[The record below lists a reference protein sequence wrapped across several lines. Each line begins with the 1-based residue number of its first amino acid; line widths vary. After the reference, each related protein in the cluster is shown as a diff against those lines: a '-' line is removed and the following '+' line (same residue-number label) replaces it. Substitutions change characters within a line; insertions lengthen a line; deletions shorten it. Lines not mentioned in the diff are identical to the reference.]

1 MATLRDIKRRIR
13 SVKNIAQS
21 TRALQLVASSKM
33 RRAQDRVL
41 AARPYADQLQR
52 LLSRLALAGGLEEP
66 LPLMQER
73 PLRNLGVV
81 LISPDRGFCGALP
94 GNLNRHAAQ
103 TVLDELRA
111 ARNGNAAAGQND
123 KGSFIAIGRKGRD
136 FVVRTG
142 QTLLGEFVQYGDNPD
157 INTVRAIARVA
168 TDAYLNQ
175 EVDRVDLVYA
185 KFVSTASQQPVT
197 VQLLPVQPPT
207 QTEEGHTEEYIFEP
221 DPATLF
227 AELLPRYVETLIYQA
242 MLESLAS
249 QWSAQMVA
257 MKNATDNATELVSDL
272 TLTYNKARQQA
283 ITTQILEVVAG
294 ANAGS

>member
-41 AARPYADQLQR
+41 SARPYAEQLQR
-52 LLSRLALAGGLEEP
+52 LLSRLASAGGLDEP
-66 LPLMQER
+66 QPLMQER

-81 LISPDRGFCGALP
+81 LISPDRGFSGALP
-94 GNLNRHAAQ
+94 GNINKHAAQ

-111 ARNGNAAAGQND
+111 ARDGAASPQDQGYFVAV
-123 KGSFIAIGRKGRD
+123 GRKGRD
-136 FVVRTG
+136 FVLRTR
-142 QTLLGEFVQYGDNPD
+142 QHLLGEFVQYGDQPD

-168 TDAYLNQ
+168 TDAYLNN

-185 KFVSTASQQPVT
+185 KFVSTAVQQPVT
-197 VQLLPVQPPT
+197 IQLLPVVPPA
-207 QTEEGHTEEYIFEP
+207 QEEGLVEEYIFEP

-227 AELLPRYVETLIYQA
+227 AELLPRYIETLIYQA
-242 MLESLAS
+242 MLETLAS
-249 QWSAQMVA
+249 QWSAQMIA
-257 MKNATDNATELVSDL
+257 MKNATDNATELVGDL

-294 ANAGS
+294 ANA

>member
-52 LLSRLALAGGLEEP
+52 LLVRLSQAGGMDEP
-66 LPLMQER
+66 QPLMEQR
-73 PLRNLGVV
+73 PLRNLGIV
-81 LISPDRGFCGALP
+81 LVSPDRGFCGSLP

-111 ARNGNAAAGQND
+111 AQNGAFNPQNALGN
-123 KGSFIAIGRKGRD
+123 FIAVGRKGRD
-136 FVVRTG
+136 FAVRT
-142 QTLLGEFVQYGDNPD
+142 QQHLLGEFTQYGDQPD
-157 INTVRAIARVA
+157 INTIRAIARLA
-168 TDAYLNQ
+168 TDAYLNN
-175 EVDRVDLVYA
+175 EVDRVDLIYA
-185 KFVSTASQQPVT
+185 KFVSTVSQQPVT
-197 VQLLPVQPPT
+197 IQLLPVVPPAH
-207 QTEEGHTEEYIFEP
+207 EEAERIEEYIYEP

-227 AELLPRYVETLIYQA
+227 SELLPRYIETLIYQA

-257 MKNATDNATELVSDL
+257 MKNATDNATELVGDL
-272 TLTYNKARQQA
+272 TLVYNKARQQA

-294 ANAGS
+294 ASQ

>member
-52 LLSRLALAGGLEEP
+52 LLTRLAQAGGMDEP
-66 LPLMQER
+66 QPLMEQR
-73 PLRNLGVV
+73 PLRNLGIV
-81 LISPDRGFCGALP
+81 LVSPDRGFCGSLP

-111 ARNGNAAAGQND
+111 AQNGAFQPQDALGN
-123 KGSFIAIGRKGRD
+123 FIAVGRKGRD
-136 FVVRTG
+136 FAIRT
-142 QTLLGEFVQYGDNPD
+142 QQRLLGEFTQYGDQPD
-157 INTVRAIARVA
+157 INTVRAIARLA
-168 TDAYLNQ
+168 TDAYLNG
-175 EVDRVDLVYA
+175 EVDRVDLIYA
-185 KFVSTASQQPVT
+185 KFISTVSQQPIT
-197 VQLLPVQPPT
+197 IQLLPVVPPA
-207 QTEEGHTEEYIFEP
+207 QTEEGTSEEYIFEP

-227 AELLPRYVETLIYQA
+227 GELLPRYIETLIYQA

-257 MKNATDNATELVSDL
+257 MKNATDNATELVGDL
-272 TLTYNKARQQA
+272 TLIYNKARQQA

-294 ANAGS
+294 ASQ

>member
-13 SVKNIAQS
+13 TVKNIAQS

-41 AARPYADQLQR
+41 AARPYAEQLQR
-52 LLSRLALAGGLEEP
+52 LLSRLANAGGLDEP
-66 LPLMQER
+66 QPLMQQR

-81 LISPDRGFCGALP
+81 LISPDRGFSGALP

-111 ARNGNAAAGQND
+111 AQNGSASPQDQQGYFVAV
-123 KGSFIAIGRKGRD
+123 GRKGRD
-136 FVVRTG
+136 FVVRTR
-142 QTLLGEFVQYGDNPD
+142 QHLLGEFVQYGDQPD

-168 TDAYLNQ
+168 TDAYLNN

-185 KFVSTASQQPVT
+185 KFVSTAVQQPVNI
-197 VQLLPVQPPT
+197 QLLPVVPPE
-207 QTEEGHTEEYIFEP
+207 QEEGPVEEYIFEP

-227 AELLPRYVETLIYQA
+227 AELLPRYIETLVYQA
-242 MLESLAS
+242 MLETLAS
-249 QWSAQMVA
+249 QWSAQMIA
-257 MKNATDNATELVSDL
+257 MKNATDNATELVGDL

-294 ANAGS
+294 ANA

>member
-52 LLSRLALAGGLEEP
+52 LLTRLAQAGGLDEP
-66 LPLMQER
+66 QPLMEQR
-73 PLRNLGVV
+73 PLRNLGMV
-81 LISPDRGFCGALP
+81 LVSPDRGFCGSLP
-94 GNLNRHAAQ
+94 GNVNRHATQ
-103 TVLDELRA
+103 TILDELRA
-111 ARNGNAAAGQND
+111 AQN
-123 KGSFIAIGRKGRD
+123 GSFNPQNAQGTFVAVGRKGRD
-136 FVVRTG
+136 FVLRSG
-142 QTLLGEFVQYGDNPD
+142 QRLIGEFTQYGDNPD
-157 INTVRAIARVA
+157 VTLVRTIARLA
-168 TDAYLNQ
+168 TDAYLNK

-185 KFVSTASQQPVT
+185 KFVSTASQQPIT
-197 VQLLPVQPPT
+197 IQLLPVVPPVK
-207 QTEEGHTEEYIFEP
+207 EDEGTTEEYIFEP

-242 MLESLAS
+242 ILESLAS

-257 MKNATDNATELVSDL
+257 MKNATDNATELVGDL
-272 TLTYNKARQQA
+272 TLVYNKARQQA
-283 ITTQILEVVAG
+283 ITTQILEVIAG
-294 ANAGS
+294 ASQ

>member
-13 SVKNIAQS
+13 TVKNIAQS

-33 RRAQDRVL
+33 RRAQARVL
-41 AARPYADQLQR
+41 AARPYAEQLQR
-52 LLSRLALAGGLEEP
+52 LLSRLANAGGLDEP
-66 LPLMQER
+66 QPLMQQR

-81 LISPDRGFCGALP
+81 LISPDRGFSGALP

-111 ARNGNAAAGQND
+111 AQNGSASPQDQQGYFVAV
-123 KGSFIAIGRKGRD
+123 GRKGRD
-136 FVVRTG
+136 FVVRTR
-142 QTLLGEFVQYGDNPD
+142 QHLLGEFVQYGDQPD

-168 TDAYLNQ
+168 TDAYLNN

-185 KFVSTASQQPVT
+185 KFVSTAVQQPVNI
-197 VQLLPVQPPT
+197 QLLPVVPPE
-207 QTEEGHTEEYIFEP
+207 QEEGPVEEYIFEP

-227 AELLPRYVETLIYQA
+227 AELLPRYIETLVYQA
-242 MLESLAS
+242 MLETLAS
-249 QWSAQMVA
+249 QWSAQMIA
-257 MKNATDNATELVSDL
+257 MKNATDNATELVGDL
-272 TLTYNKARQQA
+272 TLTYNKARQQS

-294 ANAGS
+294 ASQ

>member
-52 LLSRLALAGGLEEP
+52 LLSRLAQAGGLEEP
-66 LPLMQER
+66 QPLMQER
-73 PLRNLGVV
+73 PLRNLGVL

-103 TVLDELRA
+103 SVLDELRA
-111 ARNGNAAAGQND
+111 ARNGTFSAQNER
-123 KGSFIAIGRKGRD
+123 GSFVAVGRKGRD

-157 INTVRAIARVA
+157 IGLIRAIARVA

-207 QTEEGHTEEYIFEP
+207 RVEEGHIEEYIFEP

-227 AELLPRYVETLIYQA
+227 GALLPRYVETLIYQA
-242 MLESLAS
+242 ILESLAS

-257 MKNATDNATELVSDL
+257 MKNATDNATELVGDL

-283 ITTQILEVVAG
+283 ITTQILEVVSG
-294 ANAGS
+294 ANAGQ

>member
-1 MATLRDIKRRIR
+1 MATLRDIRRRIR

-41 AARPYADQLQR
+41 AARPYAEQLQR
-52 LLSRLALAGGLEEP
+52 LLSRLASAGGLDEP
-66 LPLMQER
+66 QLLMQER

-81 LISPDRGFCGALP
+81 LISPDRGFSGALP
-94 GNLNRHAAQ
+94 GNINRHAAQ

-111 ARNGNAAAGQND
+111 ARDGAASPQDQGYFVAV
-123 KGSFIAIGRKGRD
+123 GRKGRD
-136 FVVRTG
+136 FVLRTR
-142 QTLLGEFVQYGDNPD
+142 QHLLGAFVQYGDQPD

-168 TDAYLNQ
+168 TDAYLNN

-185 KFVSTASQQPVT
+185 KFVSMAAQQPVT
-197 VQLLPVQPPT
+197 IQLLPVVPPV
-207 QTEEGHTEEYIFEP
+207 QEEGLVEEYIFEP

-227 AELLPRYVETLIYQA
+227 AELLPRYIETLIYQA
-242 MLESLAS
+242 MLETLAS
-249 QWSAQMVA
+249 QWSAQMIA
-257 MKNATDNATELVSDL
+257 MKNATDNATELVGDL

-294 ANAGS
+294 ANA

>member
-1 MATLRDIKRRIR
+1 MATLRDIRRRIR

-33 RRAQDRVL
+33 RRAQERVL
-41 AARPYADQLQR
+41 AARPYAEELYR
-52 LLSRLALAGGLEEP
+52 LLSRLAQAGGLDEP
-66 LPLMQER
+66 QPLMQVR
-73 PLRNLGVV
+73 PVRKLGVV
-81 LISPDRGFCGALP
+81 LVSPDRGFCGALP

-111 ARNGNAAAGQND
+111 ANGNLSAQDERGT
-123 KGSFIAIGRKGRD
+123 FIAVGRKGRD
-136 FVVRTG
+136 FVLRTR
-142 QTLLGEFVQYGDNPD
+142 QHLLGEFVQYGDQPD
-157 INTVRAIARVA
+157 THMVRAIARVA
-168 TDAYLNQ
+168 TDAYLNN
-175 EVDRVDLVYA
+175 EVDRVDLIYA
-185 KFVSTASQQPVT
+185 KFISTASQQPVT

-207 QTEEGHTEEYIFEP
+207 ETEAGHVEEYIFEP

-227 AELLPRYVETLIYQA
+227 GELLPRYVETLIYQA

-249 QWSAQMVA
+249 QWSAQMIA
-257 MKNATDNATELVSDL
+257 MKNATDNATELVGDL

-294 ANAGS
+294 ANQ

>member
-41 AARPYADQLQR
+41 AARPYAEQLQR
-52 LLSRLALAGGLEEP
+52 LLSRLASAGGLDEP
-66 LPLMQER
+66 QPLMQER

-81 LISPDRGFCGALP
+81 LISPDRGFSGALP
-94 GNLNRHAAQ
+94 GNINKHAAQ

-111 ARNGNAAAGQND
+111 ARDGAASPQDQGYFVAV
-123 KGSFIAIGRKGRD
+123 GRKGRD
-136 FVVRTG
+136 FVLRTR
-142 QTLLGEFVQYGDNPD
+142 QHLLGEFVQYGDQPD

-168 TDAYLNQ
+168 TDAYLNN

-185 KFVSTASQQPVT
+185 KFVSTAVQQPVT
-197 VQLLPVQPPT
+197 IQLLPVVPPA
-207 QTEEGHTEEYIFEP
+207 QEEGLVEEYIFEP

-227 AELLPRYVETLIYQA
+227 AELLPRYIETLIYQA
-242 MLESLAS
+242 MLETLAS
-249 QWSAQMVA
+249 QWSAQMIA
-257 MKNATDNATELVSDL
+257 MKNATDNATELVGDL

-294 ANAGS
+294 ANA

>member
-41 AARPYADQLQR
+41 AARPYSEQLQR
-52 LLSRLALAGGLEEP
+52 MLSRLALAGGLDEP
-66 LPLMQER
+66 QPLMQER
-73 PLRNLGVV
+73 PLRNLGMV

-94 GNLNRHAAQ
+94 GNVNRHAAQ
-103 TVLDELRA
+103 SILDELRA
-111 ARNGNAAAGQND
+111 ARNGTFNPNER
-123 KGSFIAIGRKGRD
+123 GSFVAVGRKGRD

-157 INTVRAIARVA
+157 VGLVRAIARIA

-185 KFVSTASQQPVT
+185 KFISTASQHPVT

-207 QTEEGHTEEYIFEP
+207 QNEEGHVEEYIFEP
-221 DPATLF
+221 DPSTLF
-227 AELLPRYVETLIYQA
+227 AALLPRYVETLIYQA

-257 MKNATDNATELVSDL
+257 MKNATDNATELVGDL

-283 ITTQILEVVAG
+283 ITTQILEVVSG
-294 ANAGS
+294 ANAGQ

>member
-41 AARPYADQLQR
+41 AARPYAEQLQR
-52 LLSRLALAGGLEEP
+52 LLSRLASAGGLDEP
-66 LPLMQER
+66 QLLMQER

-81 LISPDRGFCGALP
+81 LISPDRGFSGALP
-94 GNLNRHAAQ
+94 GNINRHAAQ

-111 ARNGNAAAGQND
+111 ARDGAASPQDQGYFVAV
-123 KGSFIAIGRKGRD
+123 GRKGRD
-136 FVVRTG
+136 FVLRTR
-142 QTLLGEFVQYGDNPD
+142 QHLLGEFVQYGDQPD

-168 TDAYLNQ
+168 TDAYLNN

-185 KFVSTASQQPVT
+185 KFVSMAAQQPVT
-197 VQLLPVQPPT
+197 IQLLPVVPPA
-207 QTEEGHTEEYIFEP
+207 QEEGQVEEYIFEP

-227 AELLPRYVETLIYQA
+227 AELLPRYIETLIYQA
-242 MLESLAS
+242 MLETLAS
-249 QWSAQMVA
+249 QWSAQMIA
-257 MKNATDNATELVSDL
+257 MKNATDNATELVGDL

-283 ITTQILEVVAG
+283 ITTQILEVVSG
-294 ANAGS
+294 ASQ

>member
-41 AARPYADQLQR
+41 AARPYAEQLQR
-52 LLSRLALAGGLEEP
+52 LLSRLASAGGLDEP
-66 LPLMQER
+66 QPLMQER

-81 LISPDRGFCGALP
+81 LISPDRGFSGALP
-94 GNLNRHAAQ
+94 GNINRHAAQ

-111 ARNGNAAAGQND
+111 ARDGAASPQDQGYFVAV
-123 KGSFIAIGRKGRD
+123 GRKGRD
-136 FVVRTG
+136 FVLRTR
-142 QTLLGEFVQYGDNPD
+142 QHLLGEFVQYGDQPD

-168 TDAYLNQ
+168 TDAYLNN

-185 KFVSTASQQPVT
+185 KFVSTAVQQPVT
-197 VQLLPVQPPT
+197 IQLLPVIPPA
-207 QTEEGHTEEYIFEP
+207 QEEGQVEEYIFEP

-227 AELLPRYVETLIYQA
+227 AELLPRYIETLIYQA
-242 MLESLAS
+242 MLETLAS
-249 QWSAQMVA
+249 QWSAQMIA
-257 MKNATDNATELVSDL
+257 MKNATDNATELVGDL

-294 ANAGS
+294 ANA

>member
-21 TRALQLVASSKM
+21 TRAMQLVASSKM
-33 RRAQDRVL
+33 RRAQERVL
-41 AARPYADQLQR
+41 AARPYAEQLQR
-52 LLSRLALAGGLEEP
+52 LLSRLASAGGLDEP
-66 LPLMQER
+66 QPLMEQR

-81 LISPDRGFCGALP
+81 LVTPDRGMCGALP

-103 TVLDELRA
+103 TVLDELNA
-111 ARNGNAAAGQND
+111 ARNGNFTPQTDRGN
-123 KGSFIAIGRKGRD
+123 FIAVGRKGRD
-136 FVVRTG
+136 FVVRSG
-142 QTLLGEFVQYGDNPD
+142 QHLLGEFVQYGDRPD
-157 INTVRAIARVA
+157 INLVRAIARVA
-168 TDAYLNQ
+168 TDAYLNN
-175 EVDRVDLVYA
+175 EVDRVDLIYA
-185 KFVSTASQQPVT
+185 KFISTVSQQAVT
-197 VQLLPVQPPT
+197 LQLLPVVPPE
-207 QTEEGHTEEYIFEP
+207 QTEEGRIEEYIYEP

-227 AELLPRYVETLIYQA
+227 AALLPRYVETLIYQA

-249 QWSAQMVA
+249 QYSAQMVA

-294 ANAGS
+294 AGQ

>member
-41 AARPYADQLQR
+41 AARPYAEQLQR
-52 LLSRLALAGGLEEP
+52 LLSRLASAGGLDEP
-66 LPLMQER
+66 QPLMQER

-81 LISPDRGFCGALP
+81 LISPDRGFSGALP
-94 GNLNRHAAQ
+94 GNINKHAAQ

-111 ARNGNAAAGQND
+111 ARDGAANPQDRGYFVAV
-123 KGSFIAIGRKGRD
+123 GRKGRD
-136 FVVRTG
+136 FVLRTR
-142 QTLLGEFVQYGDNPD
+142 QHLLGEFVQYGDQPD

-168 TDAYLNQ
+168 TDAYLNN

-185 KFVSTASQQPVT
+185 KFVSTAVQQPVT
-197 VQLLPVQPPT
+197 IQLLPVVPPA
-207 QTEEGHTEEYIFEP
+207 QEEGLVEEYIFEP

-227 AELLPRYVETLIYQA
+227 AELLPRYIETLIYQA
-242 MLESLAS
+242 MLETLAS
-249 QWSAQMVA
+249 QWSAQMIA
-257 MKNATDNATELVSDL
+257 MKNATDNATELVGDL

-294 ANAGS
+294 ANA

>member
-41 AARPYADQLQR
+41 AARPYAEQLQR
-52 LLSRLALAGGLEEP
+52 LLTRLAQAGGMDEP
-66 LPLMQER
+66 QPLMEQR

-81 LISPDRGFCGALP
+81 LISPDRGFCGSLP
-94 GNLNRHAAQ
+94 GNVNRHAAQ

-111 ARNGNAAAGQND
+111 AQNGHFTPDDAQGYFVAV
-123 KGSFIAIGRKGRD
+123 GRKGRD
-136 FVVRTG
+136 FVLRS
-142 QTLLGEFVQYGDNPD
+142 QQRLIGEFVQYGDPPD
-157 INTVRAIARVA
+157 ISTVRAIARLA
-168 TDAYLNQ
+168 TDAYLNN
-175 EVDRVDLVYA
+175 EVDRVDLVYT
-185 KFVSTASQQPVT
+185 KFISTASQQPVT
-197 VQLLPVQPPT
+197 IQLLPVVPPAE
-207 QTEEGHTEEYIFEP
+207 TEAGSTEEYIFEP

-227 AELLPRYVETLIYQA
+227 TALLPRYVETLIYQA

-257 MKNATDNATELVSDL
+257 MKNATDNATELVGDL

-294 ANAGS
+294 ASQ

>member
-13 SVKNIAQS
+13 TVKNIAQS

-41 AARPYADQLQR
+41 AARPYAEQLQR
-52 LLSRLALAGGLEEP
+52 LLSRLALAGGLDEP
-66 LPLMQER
+66 QPLMHVR
-73 PLRNLGVV
+73 PLRNLGIV
-81 LISPDRGFCGALP
+81 LVSPDRGFCGSLP

-103 TVLDELRA
+103 SILDELRGA
-111 ARNGNAAAGQND
+111 QDGAFNAQNAQ
-123 KGSFIAIGRKGRD
+123 GSFIAVGRKGRD
-136 FVVRTG
+136 FAVRTH
-142 QTLLGEFVQYGDNPD
+142 QKLLGEFVQYGDNPD
-157 INTVRAIARVA
+157 IELVRTIARVA
-168 TDAYLNQ
+168 TDAYLNH
-175 EVDRVDLVYA
+175 EVDRVDLIYA
-185 KFVSTASQQPVT
+185 RFISTASQQPVT

-207 QTEEGHTEEYIFEP
+207 QTEEGHIEEYIFEP
-221 DPATLF
+221 DPTTLF

-249 QWSAQMVA
+249 QWSAQMIA
-257 MKNATDNATELVSDL
+257 MKNATDNATELVGDL

-294 ANAGS
+294 AAGNQ

>member
-41 AARPYADQLQR
+41 AARPYSEQLQR
-52 LLSRLALAGGLEEP
+52 LLSRLASAGGLDEP
-66 LPLMQER
+66 QPLMQQR

-81 LISPDRGFCGALP
+81 LVSPDRGFCGALP
-94 GNLNRHAAQ
+94 GNVNRHAAQ
-103 TVLDELRA
+103 TVLEELHA
-111 ARNGNAAAGQND
+111 ARNGAASPQDQGYFVAV
-123 KGSFIAIGRKGRD
+123 GRKGRD
-136 FVVRTG
+136 FVVRTR
-142 QTLLGEFVQYGDNPD
+142 QHLLGEFTQYGDQPD
-157 INTVRAIARVA
+157 INMVRAIARLA
-168 TDAYLNQ
+168 TDAYLNN

-185 KFVSTASQQPVT
+185 KFVSTAVQQPVSL
-197 VQLLPVQPPT
+197 QLLPVVPPA
-207 QTEEGHTEEYIFEP
+207 QEEGQVEEYIYEP

-227 AELLPRYVETLIYQA
+227 AELLPRYIETLIYQA

-249 QWSAQMVA
+249 QWSAQMIA
-257 MKNATDNATELVSDL
+257 MKNATDNATELVGDL

-294 ANAGS
+294 ANA

>member
-33 RRAQDRVL
+33 RRAQERVL
-41 AARPYADQLQR
+41 AARPYANELQR
-52 LLSRLALAGGLEEP
+52 LLSRLALAGGLDEP
-66 LPLMQER
+66 QPLMQER

-81 LISPDRGFCGALP
+81 LVSPDRGFCGALP

-111 ARNGNAAAGQND
+111 AQSGNGRAQNER
-123 KGSFIAIGRKGRD
+123 GSFVAIGRKGRD
-136 FVVRTG
+136 FVLRTG
-142 QTLLGEFVQYGDNPD
+142 QHLLGEFVQYGDQPD
-157 INTVRAIARVA
+157 VSLVRAIARVA
-168 TDAYLNQ
+168 TDAYLNN
-175 EVDRVDLVYA
+175 EVDRVDLIYA
-185 KFVSTASQQPVT
+185 KFISTASQQPVT

-207 QTEEGHTEEYIFEP
+207 QTEEGHIEEYIFEP

-242 MLESLAS
+242 ILESLAS

-257 MKNATDNATELVSDL
+257 MKNATDNATELVGDL

-294 ANAGS
+294 ASQ

>member
-1 MATLRDIKRRIR
+1 MATLRDIRRRIR

-52 LLSRLALAGGLEEP
+52 LLSRLAEAGGLDEP
-66 LPLMQER
+66 QPLMQQR

-81 LISPDRGFCGALP
+81 LVSPDRGFCGALP
-94 GNLNRHAAQ
+94 GNLNRYAAQ
-103 TVLDELRA
+103 RVLDELRA
-111 ARNGNAAAGQND
+111 AHNGNANPQDQGYFVAV
-123 KGSFIAIGRKGRD
+123 GRKGRD
-136 FVVRTG
+136 FVLRTR
-142 QTLLGEFVQYGDNPD
+142 QRLLGEFIQYGDRPD
-157 INTVRAIARVA
+157 INTVRAIARLA
-168 TDAYLNQ
+168 TDAYLNN
-175 EVDRVDLVYA
+175 EVDRVDLIYT
-185 KFVSTASQQPVT
+185 KFISTASQQPT
-197 VQLLPVQPPT
+197 SIQLLPVAPPERR
-207 QTEEGHTEEYIFEP
+207 EEGPTEEYIFEP

-294 ANAGS
+294 ASQ

>member
-41 AARPYADQLQR
+41 AARPYSEQLQR
-52 LLSRLALAGGLEEP
+52 LLSRLALAGGLDEP
-66 LPLMQER
+66 QPLMHER
-73 PLRNLGVV
+73 PLENLGIV
-81 LISPDRGFCGALP
+81 LVSPDRGFCGALP

-103 TVLDELRA
+103 TILEELRA
-111 ARNGNAAAGQND
+111 ARNGASQAQNMR
-123 KGSFIAIGRKGRD
+123 GNFVAVGRKGRD
-136 FVVRTG
+136 FAVRSG
-142 QTLLGEFVQYGDNPD
+142 QHLLGEFVQYGDNPD
-157 INTVRAIARVA
+157 INLVRAIARVA
-168 TDAYLNQ
+168 TDAYRNH
-175 EVDRVDLVYA
+175 EVDRVDLIYA
-185 KFVSTASQQPVT
+185 KFISTSSQHPVT

-207 QTEEGHTEEYIFEP
+207 QSQEGHIEEYIFEP

-249 QWSAQMVA
+249 QWSAQMIA
-257 MKNATDNATELVSDL
+257 MKNATDNASELVSDL

-283 ITTQILEVVAG
+283 ITTQILEVVSG
-294 ANAGS
+294 ASQ

>member
-41 AARPYADQLQR
+41 AARPYAEQLQR
-52 LLSRLALAGGLEEP
+52 LLSRLASAGGLDEP
-66 LPLMQER
+66 QPLMQER

-81 LISPDRGFCGALP
+81 LISPDRGFSGALP
-94 GNLNRHAAQ
+94 GNINRHAAQ

-111 ARNGNAAAGQND
+111 ARDGAASPQDQGYFVAV
-123 KGSFIAIGRKGRD
+123 GRKGRD
-136 FVVRTG
+136 FVLRTR
-142 QTLLGEFVQYGDNPD
+142 QHLLGEFVQYGDQPD

-168 TDAYLNQ
+168 TDAYLNN

-185 KFVSTASQQPVT
+185 KFVSTAVQQPVT
-197 VQLLPVQPPT
+197 IQLLPVVPPA
-207 QTEEGHTEEYIFEP
+207 QEEGLVEEYIFEP

-227 AELLPRYVETLIYQA
+227 AELLPRYIETLIYQA
-242 MLESLAS
+242 MLETLAS
-249 QWSAQMVA
+249 QWSAQMIA
-257 MKNATDNATELVSDL
+257 MKNATDNATELVGDL

-294 ANAGS
+294 ANA

>member
-41 AARPYADQLQR
+41 AARPYAEQLQR
-52 LLSRLALAGGLEEP
+52 MLSRLALAGGLDEP
-66 LPLMQER
+66 QPLMQER

-94 GNLNRHAAQ
+94 GNVNRHAAQ
-103 TVLDELRA
+103 SILDELRA
-111 ARNGNAAAGQND
+111 ARNGTFNPNER
-123 KGSFIAIGRKGRD
+123 GSFVAVGRKGRD

-157 INTVRAIARVA
+157 VGLVRAIARIA

-185 KFVSTASQQPVT
+185 KFVSTASQHPVT

-207 QTEEGHTEEYIFEP
+207 QNEEGYVEEYIFEP
-221 DPATLF
+221 DPSSLF
-227 AELLPRYVETLIYQA
+227 AALLPRYVETLIYQA

-257 MKNATDNATELVSDL
+257 MKNATDNATELVGDL

-283 ITTQILEVVAG
+283 ITTQILEVVSG
-294 ANAGS
+294 ANAGQ

>member
-41 AARPYADQLQR
+41 AARPYSEQLQR
-52 LLSRLALAGGLEEP
+52 LLSRLAQAGGLDEP
-66 LPLMQER
+66 QPLMQER

-81 LISPDRGFCGALP
+81 LVTPDRGFCGSLP

-103 TVLDELRA
+103 SVLNELRA
-111 ARNGNAAAGQND
+111 AQNGNFNAQNAR
-123 KGSFIAIGRKGRD
+123 GHFVAVGRKGRD
-136 FVVRTG
+136 FVVRSH
-142 QTLLGEFVQYGDNPD
+142 QPMLGEFVQYGDIPD
-157 INTVRAIARVA
+157 VNLVRAIARVA

-175 EVDRVDLVYA
+175 EVDRVDLIYA
-185 KFVSTASQQPVT
+185 KFVSTASQRPVT

-207 QTEEGHTEEYIFEP
+207 QTEEGHIEEYIFEP

-227 AELLPRYVETLIYQA
+227 AELLPRYIETLIYQA

-249 QWSAQMVA
+249 QWSAQMIA
-257 MKNATDNATELVSDL
+257 MKNATDNATELVGDL

-294 ANAGS
+294 ANASQ

>member
-41 AARPYADQLQR
+41 AARPYSEQLQR
-52 LLSRLALAGGLEEP
+52 LLSRLASAGGLDEP
-66 LPLMQER
+66 QPLMQQR

-81 LISPDRGFCGALP
+81 LVSPDRGFCGALP
-94 GNLNRHAAQ
+94 GNVNRHAAQ
-103 TVLDELRA
+103 TVLEELHA
-111 ARNGNAAAGQND
+111 ARNGAASPQDQGYFVAV
-123 KGSFIAIGRKGRD
+123 GRKGRD
-136 FVVRTG
+136 FVVRTR
-142 QTLLGEFVQYGDNPD
+142 QHLLGEFTQYGDQPD
-157 INTVRAIARVA
+157 INMVRAIARLA
-168 TDAYLNQ
+168 TDAYLNNG
-175 EVDRVDLVYA
+175 VDRVDLVYA
-185 KFVSTASQQPVT
+185 KFVSTAVQQPVSL
-197 VQLLPVQPPT
+197 QLLPVVPPA
-207 QTEEGHTEEYIFEP
+207 QEEGQVEEYIYEP

-227 AELLPRYVETLIYQA
+227 AELLPRYIETLIYQA

-249 QWSAQMVA
+249 QWSAQMIA
-257 MKNATDNATELVSDL
+257 MKNATDNATELVGDL

-294 ANAGS
+294 ANA

>member
-41 AARPYADQLQR
+41 AARPYAEQLQR
-52 LLSRLALAGGLEEP
+52 LLSRLASAGGLDEP
-66 LPLMQER
+66 QPLMQER

-81 LISPDRGFCGALP
+81 LISPDRGFSGALP
-94 GNLNRHAAQ
+94 GNINKHAAQ

-111 ARNGNAAAGQND
+111 ARDGAASPQDQGYFVAV
-123 KGSFIAIGRKGRD
+123 GRKGRD
-136 FVVRTG
+136 FVLRTR
-142 QTLLGEFVQYGDNPD
+142 QHLLGEFVQYGDQPD

-168 TDAYLNQ
+168 TDAYLNN

-185 KFVSTASQQPVT
+185 KFVSTAVQQPVT
-197 VQLLPVQPPT
+197 IQLLPVVPPA
-207 QTEEGHTEEYIFEP
+207 QEEGLVEEYIFEP

-227 AELLPRYVETLIYQA
+227 AELLPRYIETLVYQA
-242 MLESLAS
+242 MLETLAS
-249 QWSAQMVA
+249 QWSAQMIA
-257 MKNATDNATELVSDL
+257 MKNATDNATELVGDL

-294 ANAGS
+294 ANA

>member
-41 AARPYADQLQR
+41 AARPYAEQLQR
-52 LLSRLALAGGLEEP
+52 LLSRLASAGGLDEP
-66 LPLMQER
+66 QPLMQER

-81 LISPDRGFCGALP
+81 LISPDRGFSGALP
-94 GNLNRHAAQ
+94 GNINRHAAQ

-111 ARNGNAAAGQND
+111 ARDGAANPQDRGYFVAV
-123 KGSFIAIGRKGRD
+123 GRKGRD
-136 FVVRTG
+136 FVLRTR
-142 QTLLGEFVQYGDNPD
+142 QHLLGEFVQYGDQPD

-168 TDAYLNQ
+168 TDAYLNN

-185 KFVSTASQQPVT
+185 KFVSTAVQQPVT
-197 VQLLPVQPPT
+197 IQLLPVVPPA
-207 QTEEGHTEEYIFEP
+207 QEEGLVEEYIFEP

-227 AELLPRYVETLIYQA
+227 AELLPRYIETLIYQA
-242 MLESLAS
+242 MLETLAS
-249 QWSAQMVA
+249 QWSAQMIA
-257 MKNATDNATELVSDL
+257 MKNATDNATELVGDL

-294 ANAGS
+294 ANA

>member
-52 LLSRLALAGGLEEP
+52 LLSRLAQAGGLDDP
-66 LPLMQER
+66 QPLMEER
-73 PLRNLGVV
+73 PLRNLGIV
-81 LISPDRGFCGALP
+81 LVSPDRGFCGSLP

-111 ARNGNAAAGQND
+111 ARNGNVPPQSERGNFVAV
-123 KGSFIAIGRKGRD
+123 GRKGRD
-136 FVVRTG
+136 FVLRTG
-142 QTLLGEFVQYGDNPD
+142 QHLLGEFIQYGDRPD
-157 INTVRAIARVA
+157 INLVRAIARVA
-168 TDAYLNQ
+168 TDAYLNS
-175 EVDRVDLVYA
+175 EVDRVDLIYT
-185 KFVSTASQQPVT
+185 KFLSTASQRPVT
-197 VQLLPVQPPT
+197 VQLLPVVPPE
-207 QTEEGHTEEYIFEP
+207 QSEEERVEEYIYEP

-249 QWSAQMVA
+249 QYSAQMIA
-257 MKNATDNATELVSDL
+257 MKNATDNATELVNDL

-294 ANAGS
+294 ASS

>member
-41 AARPYADQLQR
+41 AARPYSEQLQR
-52 LLSRLALAGGLEEP
+52 LLSRLAQAGGLDEP
-66 LPLMQER
+66 QPLMQER

-81 LISPDRGFCGALP
+81 LVTPDRGFCGSLP

-103 TVLDELRA
+103 SVLNELRA
-111 ARNGNAAAGQND
+111 AQDGNFNAQDVRGHFVAV
-123 KGSFIAIGRKGRD
+123 GRKGRD
-136 FVVRTG
+136 FVVRSH
-142 QTLLGEFVQYGDNPD
+142 QPMLGEFVQYGDIPD
-157 INTVRAIARVA
+157 INLVRAIARVA

-175 EVDRVDLVYA
+175 EVDRVDLIYA
-185 KFVSTASQQPVT
+185 KFVSTASQHPVT

-207 QTEEGHTEEYIFEP
+207 QTEEGHIEEYIFEP

-249 QWSAQMVA
+249 QWSAQMIA
-257 MKNATDNATELVSDL
+257 MKNATDNATELVGDL

-294 ANAGS
+294 ANASQ